1 MYPKLFLNSEVS
13 FSIFDFKLSFCLGKE
28 SHLQPS
34 GDCDV
39 VSDGVPTKEEEK
51 VHVALAL
58 VQYYLSLNY
67 LETEE
72 FSQVN
77 PFKFLLYHNT
87 TTFKNYVLSLI
98 KWVITRA
105 RKRLRLQ

>member
-39 VSDGVPTKEEEK
+39 VSDGVPTKEEEE

-72 FSQVN
+72 FSRVST
-77 PFKFLLYHNT
+77 FKFLLYHNHIR
-87 TTFKNYVLSLI
+87 KLCI
-98 KWVITRA
+98 KLDQNRQNTKVRGALKI
-105 RKRLRLQ
+105 